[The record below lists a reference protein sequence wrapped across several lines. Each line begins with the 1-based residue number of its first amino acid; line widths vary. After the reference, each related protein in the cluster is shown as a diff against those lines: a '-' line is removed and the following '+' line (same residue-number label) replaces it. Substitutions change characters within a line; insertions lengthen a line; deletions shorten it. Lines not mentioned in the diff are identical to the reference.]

1 MRNFI
6 ENEFI
11 KFWFENGLLISSFVN
26 NTTLDLEKIKK
37 VIELRESIS
46 DGKQQCWLYD
56 ISNLK
61 YVNKEVRDYADKN
74 GQNDLYCIAVL
85 VSSHLEKF
93 MFNSYLKL
101 NKPNIPFLFF
111 TKKENAISWLLE
123 MKEKNNYS

>member
-46 DGKQQCWLYD
+46 DGRKQCWLYD

-61 YVNKEVRDYADKN
+61 YVSKEVRDYADKY

-85 VSSHLEKF
+85 VNSHLEKF